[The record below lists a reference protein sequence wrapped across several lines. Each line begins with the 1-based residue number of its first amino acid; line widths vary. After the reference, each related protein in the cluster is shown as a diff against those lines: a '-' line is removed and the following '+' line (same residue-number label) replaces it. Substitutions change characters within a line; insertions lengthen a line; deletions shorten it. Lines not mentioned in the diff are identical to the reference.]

1 MPFTCQVYS
10 TTFGDDRA
18 TNSTVELLGNNYR
31 STKIR
36 ATQLAH
42 QFDCKFNTAKWK
54 SWKRPT
60 WSAQG
65 AGHPPERQLTIK
77 LHQESKH
84 LQKAQILRIP
94 VQFLLSGI
102 IQEITK
108 LSEWARTEM
117 NAREQQ
123 IADSA
128 QRWRAQGC
136 CDGANTEMLRMD
148 ALYLKFRATG
158 HCG

>member
-1 MPFTCQVYS
+1 MLDS
-10 TTFGDDRA
+10 
-18 TNSTVELLGNNYR
+18 
-31 STKIR
+31 
-36 ATQLAH
+36 
-42 QFDCKFNTAKWK
+42 KFNTAKRK
-54 SWKRPT
+54 SLKLPT
-60 WSAQG
+60 WSTQG

-94 VQFLLSGI
+94 VHFLLSGI
-102 IQEITK
+102 NLEIMK
-108 LSEWARTEM
+108 LSEWAGTEM

-136 CDGANTEMLRMD
+136 CDRANTEMLRMD
-148 ALYLKFRATG
+148 ALYLKI
-158 HCG
+158 